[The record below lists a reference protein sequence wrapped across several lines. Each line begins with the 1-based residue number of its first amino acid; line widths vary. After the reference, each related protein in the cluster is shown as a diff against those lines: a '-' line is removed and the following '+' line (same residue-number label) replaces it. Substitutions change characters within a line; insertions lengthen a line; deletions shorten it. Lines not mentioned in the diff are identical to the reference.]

1 MSYSTRK
8 GGSLSDGEMG
18 RPASDVYF
26 CKSVSCS
33 KLNPLIRES
42 QLPSREGDTLYLVAL
57 NK

>member
-1 MSYSTRK
+1 MSRSTRK

-18 RPASDVYF
+18 RPASDVYV

-42 QLPSREGDTLYLVAL
+42 QLPSRERHVLFSGS
-57 NK
+57 